1 VLIVALA
8 AGSAVYAARHFA
20 IKTDVNDLFP
30 ADLPWTRRALEFMRT
45 FPQPDIL
52 VIVDAA
58 APELAEAASNKL
70 AQALA
75 TRSDLLRGIHQLDSG
90 PFFEQNGLLFLPT
103 EEVTRITG
111 GLAQAKPLVQTL
123 STDPSLRGSLAALS
137 FGLMGVAGGMI
148 KLDDLTWPM
157 TRAADTAEEVLSGRP
172 ASFSWRALASGKA
185 AEPHELR
192 RFIAVEPVLDY
203 SALEPG
209 RAATDA
215 IRETAKDL
223 KLDINFQ
230 ARVRQTGLVPI
241 NDDEFAAL
249 RESIGLNIAVSV
261 LGVLIVLWLALR
273 WRRIILAV
281 AACLV
286 AGMTMSLAFGL
297 LMVGALNL
305 ISVAF
310 FALFAGIGVDFGIQ
324 FSVRYRD
331 ERHESGDLRSA
342 LLSAASKVG
351 APLALAAAATA
362 VGFSSFVPTAYRGL
376 AELGQI
382 AGSGMIIAFLTSI
395 TLLPALLWVLKPPA
409 EPRPMG
415 FAVLAPV
422 DQFLERHRIAVVVA
436 TILLV
441 VLISPLL
448 IFLPFDFNPL
458 HLRNPKVES
467 VATFLELRRDPRTG
481 ANAVEI
487 ITPNLAAAT
496 GVAQRV
502 SSLPQ
507 VSQTMTLNTLVPGD
521 QDVKLDLIRKAA
533 STLGPSLYPAAVKP
547 PPSDQE
553 NLQELSSTAA
563 ALSAVAGTSQEPGAA
578 AAKRLSGLLS
588 RLAAAD
594 PSLRKK
600 FETAIVEPLRIA
612 LDELREALKAQPVTT
627 NNIPADLARLW
638 VNPDGRARLQVL
650 PKGDPDDTAVIR
662 GFVTA
667 VLAVEPNATGPA
679 VMLFEAGN
687 TIVQSFIEAAIF
699 AILAIA
705 ALLWIALRRIVD
717 VLLTLVP
724 LLLAATVTLELC
736 SAFNIPLNFANI
748 IALPV
753 LLGVGV
759 AFKIYYIMAWRNGQ
773 TALVQSTLTRAVM
786 FSAMTTATGFGSL
799 WLSNDPGTSSMG
811 RLMALALICTMA
823 AAVFFQPAL
832 MGPPR
837 TQPSRSEPAFE
848 PPQELVPSRRPEAE
862 MVDR

>member
-1 VLIVALA
+1 
-8 AGSAVYAARHFA
+8 
-20 IKTDVNDLFP
+20 
-30 ADLPWTRRALEFMRT
+30 M
-45 FPQPDIL
+45 
-52 VIVDAA
+52 
-58 APELAEAASNKL
+58 
-70 AQALA
+70 
-75 TRSDLLRGIHQLDSG
+75 
-90 PFFEQNGLLFLPT
+90 
-103 EEVTRITG
+103 
-111 GLAQAKPLVQTL
+111 
-123 STDPSLRGSLAALS
+123 
-137 FGLMGVAGGMI
+137 
-148 KLDDLTWPM
+148 
-157 TRAADTAEEVLSGRP
+157 
-172 ASFSWRALASGKA
+172 
-185 AEPHELR
+185 
-192 RFIAVEPVLDY
+192 LDY

-209 RAATDA
+209 RAVTDA
-215 IRETAKDL
+215 IKKTAKDL
-223 KLDINFQ
+223 KLDSNYQ

-241 NDDEFAAL
+241 DDDEFAAL
-249 RESIGLNIAVSV
+249 RDSIGLNIAVSV

-273 WRRIILAV
+273 WRQIILAV

-286 AGMTMSLAFGL
+286 AGMAMSLAFGL
-297 LMVGALNL
+297 LIVGALNL

-331 ERHESGDLRSA
+331 ERYESGDLQSA
-342 LLSAASKVG
+342 LLSAARKVG

-415 FAVLAPV
+415 FAALAPV
-422 DQFLERHRIAVVVA
+422 DQFLERHRIAVVIS
-436 TILLV
+436 TILV
-441 VLISPLL
+441 VVFASPLL
-448 IFLPFDFNPL
+448 ILLPFDFNPL

-467 VATFLELRRDPRTG
+467 VATFLELRKDPRTG

-487 ITPNLAAAT
+487 IGPNLAAAT
-496 GVAQRV
+496 DTGRRL

-507 VSQTMTLNTLVPGD
+507 VSQTMTLDSLVPGD
-521 QDVKLDLIRKAA
+521 QEAKLELIRNAA
-533 STLGPSLYPAAVKP
+533 SAIGPSLNPAAVKP
-547 PPSDQE
+547 PPTDQE
-553 NLQELSSTAA
+553 NVKALSSTAA
-563 ALSAVAGTSQEPGAA
+563 ALSAAAGNSQGPGAD
-578 AAKRLSGLLS
+578 AAKRLSELLS

-594 PSLRKK
+594 PSLREK

-627 NNIPADLARLW
+627 DNIPADLARLW
-638 VNPDGRARLQVL
+638 VSPDGRARLQVL

-662 GFVTA
+662 EFVTA

-699 AILAIA
+699 AIWAIA

-724 LLLAATVTLELC
+724 LLVAAIVTLELC
-736 SAFNIPLNFANI
+736 AAFGIPLNFANI

-759 AFKIYYIMAWRNGQ
+759 AFKIYYIMAWRSGQ

-799 WLSNDPGTSSMG
+799 WLSSDPGTSSMG
-811 RLMALALICTMA
+811 RLMALALMCTMA

-837 TQPSRSEPAFE
+837 SRPSATEPAFE
-848 PPQELVPSRRPEAE
+848 RRPGLVAPGRPKLEV
-862 MVDR
+862 VDR

>member
-1 VLIVALA
+1 LA
-8 AGSAVYAARHFA
+8 AGSAIYAARHFA

-52 VIVDAA
+52 VIVDAP
-58 APELAEAASNKL
+58 APELVEAASNKL

-75 TRSDLLRGIHQLDSG
+75 TRRELLRGIHQLDSG

-123 STDPSLRGSLAALS
+123 STDPSLRGSLSALS
-137 FGLMGVAGGMI
+137 FGLMGVTGGVL
-148 KLDDLTWPM
+148 KLDELTWPM

-172 ASFSWRALASGKA
+172 ASLSWRALASGKPP
-185 AEPHELR
+185 EPHELR

-223 KLDINFQ
+223 KLDINYQ

-362 VGFSSFVPTAYRGL
+362 VGFASFVPTAYRGL

-415 FAVLAPV
+415 FAALAPV
-422 DQFLERHRIAVVVA
+422 DQFLERHRIAVVIA
-436 TILLV
+436 TILLA

-487 ITPNLAAAT
+487 MTPNLAAAA
-496 GVAQRV
+496 GVAQRL
-502 SSLPQ
+502 SALPQ
-507 VSQTMTLNTLVPGD
+507 VSQTMTLKTLVPGD
-521 QDVKLDLIRKAA
+521 QDVKLELIRKAA
-533 STLGPSLYPAAVKP
+533 SALGPSLYPATVKP

-553 NLQELSSTAA
+553 NVQALSSTVA
-563 ALSAVAGTSQEPGAA
+563 ALSAVAGNSQGSGAE

-594 PSLRKK
+594 PSLREK

-627 NNIPADLARLW
+627 GNIPADLARLW
-638 VNPDGRARLQVL
+638 VSPDGRARLQVL

-662 GFVTA
+662 EFVTA

-699 AILAIA
+699 AVLAIA

-724 LLLAATVTLELC
+724 LLVAAIVTLELC
-736 SAFNIPLNFANI
+736 AAFRIPLNFANI

-759 AFKIYYIMAWRNGQ
+759 AFKIYYIMAWRSGK

-811 RLMALALICTMA
+811 RLMALALMCTMA

-837 TQPSRSEPAFE
+837 SQPSATEPAFDRQPQDLVASGRHE
-848 PPQELVPSRRPEAE
+848 PE

>member
-1 VLIVALA
+1 MLIVALA
-8 AGSAVYAARHFA
+8 AGSAVYATRHFA
-20 IKTDVNDLFP
+20 IKTDVTDLFP
-30 ADLPWTRRALEFMRT
+30 SDLPWTRRALEFMRT

-52 VIVDAA
+52 VIVDAPT
-58 APELAEAASNKL
+58 PELVEEASNKL
-70 AQALA
+70 AETLA
-75 TRSDLLRGIHQLDSG
+75 KHRDLIRGIHRLDSG
-90 PFFEQNGLLFLPT
+90 PFFEQNGLLFLPA
-103 EEVTRITG
+103 EEVARITG

-123 STDPSLRGSLAALS
+123 STDPSFRGSLDALS
-137 FGLMGVAGGMI
+137 FGLMGVQGGML
-148 KLDDLTWPM
+148 KLDDLALPM

-172 ASFSWRALASGKA
+172 ASFSWRALASGKPPD
-185 AEPHELR
+185 PHELR

-209 RAATDA
+209 RAVTDA
-215 IRETAKDL
+215 IKKTAKDL
-223 KLDINFQ
+223 ELDSNYQ

-241 NDDEFAAL
+241 DDDEFAAL

-273 WRRIILAV
+273 WRQIILAV

-286 AGMTMSLAFGL
+286 AGMAMSLAFGL
-297 LMVGALNL
+297 LIVGALNL

-331 ERHESGDLRSA
+331 ERYESGDLQSA
-342 LLSAASKVG
+342 LLSAARKVG

-382 AGSGMIIAFLTSI
+382 AGSGMVIAFLTSI

-415 FAVLAPV
+415 FAALAPV
-422 DQFLERHRIAVVVA
+422 DQFLERHRIAVVVT
-436 TILLV
+436 TILV
-441 VLISPLL
+441 VVFASPLI

-467 VATFLELRRDPRTG
+467 VATFLELRKDPRTG

-487 ITPNLAAAT
+487 IAPNLAAAT
-496 GVAQRV
+496 DTGRRL

-507 VSQTMTLNTLVPGD
+507 VSQTTTLDSLVPGD
-521 QDVKLDLIRKAA
+521 QEAKLELIRNAA
-533 STLGPSLYPAAVKP
+533 SAIGPSLNPAAAKP
-547 PPSDQE
+547 APTDQE
-553 NLQELSSTAA
+553 NVKALSSTAA
-563 ALSAVAGTSQEPGAA
+563 ALSAAAGNSKGPGAD
-578 AAKRLSGLLS
+578 AAKRLSELLS

-594 PSLRKK
+594 PSLREK

-612 LDELREALKAQPVTT
+612 LAELREALKAQPVTT
-627 NNIPADLARLW
+627 DNIPADLARLW
-638 VNPDGRARLQVL
+638 VSPDGRARVQVL

-662 GFVTA
+662 EFVTA

-705 ALLWIALRRIVD
+705 VLLWIVLRRMVD

-724 LLLAATVTLELC
+724 LLVAAIVTLELC
-736 SAFNIPLNFANI
+736 AAFEYPIELRQYHRAS
-748 IALPV
+748 
-753 LLGVGV
+753 GV
-759 AFKIYYIMAWRNGQ
+759 ARRRRRIQDLLYYGMAQRENG
-773 TALVQSTLTRAVM
+773 ARAINFNTRCDV
-786 FSAMTTATGFGSL
+786 
-799 WLSNDPGTSSMG
+799 
-811 RLMALALICTMA
+811 
-823 AAVFFQPAL
+823 
-832 MGPPR
+832 
-837 TQPSRSEPAFE
+837 
-848 PPQELVPSRRPEAE
+848 
-862 MVDR
+862 